1 MAATGSRKQQSRKHD
16 GPTGRR
22 TNRTVTNQCNIA
34 TCHIK
39 DLKTERYA
47 PMEDPT
53 STSEIHVDASTSE
66 QSHLLREHSTSA
78 ASKGES
84 HNEDSSIWAFFCSDR
99 NFRLYILS
107 GLISHAGEWF
117 AYIACVRF
125 IEDISDEDE
134 TDGNVNEGGDGVGRE
149 ASSSA
154 LAISILVILRLLPK
168 MFFSALGG
176 LLSDSTDRKRTMI
189 CLDTMSALMSL
200 GYLGAIRSKSLL
212 LMYAI
217 VFGQEII
224 EALYLPSSE
233 AMYPQLTP
241 TSKLMEQGCVW
252 TEGAYAVISAFGA
265 GLGGFCVAW
274 FGLQFCF
281 VLDCCTGLTSAALL
295 CLMSGEWAAD
305 SEDEDDSDCI
315 EEDYQSVSP
324 PDSNNEGAE
333 SSYCSMMVSG
343 FNYIWNGS
351 VFPFVFIK
359 ATGMLLYGAVE
370 VIAVA
375 FSEQNSGP
383 NESSQR
389 LGIIYT
395 SYGLG
400 CVFGPFVSNL
410 CTDIERPR
418 TLMLASAASFGLI
431 AFSWGGLALIDSFVG
446 ICILMALSS
455 LGAEI
460 LWLDSDLLIL
470 SHSKN
475 QFLGR
480 VSALDD
486 SLSVSFEAFSALLAG
501 LLQGQAHL
509 STDKVCWVFA
519 AIGVLCAGI
528 WALFITVHN
537 KRNRPGE

>member
-1 MAATGSRKQQSRKHD
+1 MQDTLLQRPMGDAEK
-16 GPTGRR
+16 GPDQTL
-22 TNRTVTNQCNIA
+22 A
-34 TCHIK
+34 
-39 DLKTERYA
+39 L
-47 PMEDPT
+47 
-53 STSEIHVDASTSE
+53 DASTTE
-66 QSHLLREHSTSA
+66 QSPLVRATSSSSADA
-78 ASKGES
+78 ADKSD
-84 HNEDSSIWAFFCSDR
+84 NEESIWAFFCSDR

-125 IEDISDEDE
+125 IEDISNEDKAG
-134 TDGNVNEGGDGVGRE
+134 GNANKSDGDGSEV
-149 ASSSA
+149 SSSA
-154 LAISILVILRLLPK
+154 LGISMLVILRLLPK
-168 MFFSALGG
+168 VFFSALGG

-189 CLDTMSALMSL
+189 CLDTVSALMSL
-200 GYLGAIRSKSLL
+200 GYLGAISSNSLL

-252 TEGAYAVISAFGA
+252 TETAYAVMSAFGA

-281 VLDCCTGLTSAALL
+281 VLDCCTGLISALL
-295 CLMSGEWAAD
+295 LWLMSGEWTAD
-305 SEDEDDSDCI
+305 SEDEDDSECI
-315 EEDYQSVSP
+315 EEDNQSIALPNS
-324 PDSNNEGAE
+324 SNEGAE
-333 SSYCSMMVSG
+333 PSYCSMVVSG
-343 FNYIWNGS
+343 FKYIWNGS

-383 NESSQR
+383 DESSQR

-418 TLMLASAASFGLI
+418 TLMFASAASFALI
-431 AFSWGGLALIDSFVG
+431 ALSWGGLALIDSFVG

-460 LWLDSDLLIL
+460 LWLDSDLLML
-470 SHSKN
+470 SLSKN

-486 SLSVSFEAFSALLAG
+486 SLSVSFETLSALLAG
-501 LLQGQAHL
+501 LLQDQAYF
-509 STDKVCWVFA
+509 SAEKVCWVFA
-519 AIGVLCAGI
+519 VMGIVCAGI
-528 WALFITVHN
+528 WALLITVHN
-537 KRNRPGE
+537 KRNRPGIIID

>member
-1 MAATGSRKQQSRKHD
+1 MGDAQK
-16 GPTGRR
+16 GPDT
-22 TNRTVTNQCNIA
+22 TPA
-34 TCHIK
+34 
-39 DLKTERYA
+39 L
-47 PMEDPT
+47 
-53 STSEIHVDASTSE
+53 DASTTE
-66 QSHLLREHSTSA
+66 QSPLVRVNSSSA
-78 ASKGES
+78 DAADKSD
-84 HNEDSSIWAFFCSDR
+84 NEESIWAFFCSDR

-125 IEDISDEDE
+125 IEDISNEDKAG
-134 TDGNVNEGGDGVGRE
+134 GNANKSGDGDGSEV
-149 ASSSA
+149 SSSA
-154 LAISILVILRLLPK
+154 LAISMLVILRLLPK
-168 MFFSALGG
+168 VFFSALGG

-189 CLDTMSALMSL
+189 CLDTVSALMSL
-200 GYLGAIRSKSLL
+200 GYLGAISSNSLL

-224 EALYLPSSE
+224 AALYLPSSE

-241 TSKLMEQGCVW
+241 TAKLMEQGCVW
-252 TEGAYAVISAFGA
+252 TETAYAVMSAFGA

-281 VLDCCTGLTSAALL
+281 VLDCCTGLISALL
-295 CLMSGEWAAD
+295 LWLMSGEWTAD
-305 SEDEDDSDCI
+305 SEDEDDSECI
-315 EEDYQSVSP
+315 EEDNQSIALPNS
-324 PDSNNEGAE
+324 SNEGAE
-333 SSYCSMMVSG
+333 PSYCSMMVSG
-343 FNYIWNGS
+343 FKYIWNGS

-383 NESSQR
+383 DESSQR

-418 TLMLASAASFGLI
+418 TLMFASAASFALI
-431 AFSWGGLALIDSFVG
+431 ALSWGGLALIDSFVG
-446 ICILMALSS
+446 ICILMAFSS

-486 SLSVSFEAFSALLAG
+486 SLSVSFEALSALLAG
-501 LLQGQAHL
+501 LLQDQAYF
-509 STDKVCWVFA
+509 SAEKVCWVFA
-519 AIGVLCAGI
+519 VMGIVCAGI
-528 WALFITVHN
+528 WALLITVQN
-537 KRNRPGE
+537 KKEQARNYHRLDKIPLHPYMYYVKSS